1 MKPQLPLPS
10 PDAQASSAHLT
21 KLIKNEIE
29 QHQNWIPFSRF
40 MELALYTPQYGYY
53 SGGSHKIGTDGD
65 FITAPTLSPLFGQ
78 TLARQLTELLPQT
91 AGNIYEF
98 GAGTGH
104 LAATLLQNL
113 SDGLNHYYIIE
124 LSAELAERQRQHILE
139 HTSPEAAAKV
149 IHLTAL
155 PEHFDGII
163 IGNEVLDAMPV
174 ERLIYQD
181 EGFQQVGVSLE
192 NDELIEAIRPL
203 AQAELI
209 QTAALYFPPL
219 PSYTSELHPAQYAF
233 IQTLAAKL
241 QRGGMIFIDY
251 GFDAAQYYH
260 PQRKEGTFI
269 GHYRHHTIHDPF
281 FNIGLT
287 DLTAH
292 VNFTDIARA
301 GMESGLDLIGYLP
314 QSYFLLNLG
323 ITDLLAQIG
332 SPDSVEYI
340 QAAAAV
346 QKLIHQHEMGEL
358 FKVIA
363 FGKDIDIDWTGF
375 SHGDICH
382 KL

>member
-1 MKPQLPLPS
+1 MELGRKDGGNFKQIGVSIKNGEFVQVPKTLATPTLLRS
-10 PDAQASSAHLT
+10 AENYFPDA
-21 KLIKNEIE
+21 E
-29 QHQNWIPFSRF
+29 P
-40 MELALYTPQYGYY
+40 
-53 SGGSHKIGTDGD
+53 
-65 FITAPTLSPLFGQ
+65 
-78 TLARQLTELLPQT
+78 
-91 AGNIYEF
+91 
-98 GAGTGH
+98 
-104 LAATLLQNL
+104 
-113 SDGLNHYYIIE
+113 
-124 LSAELAERQRQHILE
+124 
-139 HTSPEAAAKV
+139 
-149 IHLTAL
+149 
-155 PEHFDGII
+155 
-163 IGNEVLDAMPV
+163 
-174 ERLIYQD
+174 
-181 EGFQQVGVSLE
+181 
-192 NDELIEAIRPL
+192 
-203 AQAELI
+203 
-209 QTAALYFPPL
+209 
-219 PSYTSELHPAQYAF
+219 YTSELHPAQHAF
-233 IQTLAAKL
+233 VHTVASKL
-241 QRGGMIFIDY
+241 RRGGMIFIDY

-269 GHYRHHTIHDPF
+269 GHYRHHTIHNPF

-301 GMESGLDLIGYLP
+301 GTESGLDLIGYLP